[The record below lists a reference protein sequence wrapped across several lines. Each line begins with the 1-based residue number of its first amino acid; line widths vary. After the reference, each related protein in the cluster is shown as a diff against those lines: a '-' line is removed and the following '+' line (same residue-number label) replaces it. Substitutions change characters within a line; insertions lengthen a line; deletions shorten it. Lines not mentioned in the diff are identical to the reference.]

1 MGRKLR
7 DVIYG
12 HPLSLDVANE
22 IQVTSPEILF
32 VEGDIDK
39 PREQSWDWLE
49 LLWIENR
56 RFVGHLMSKNNNDAS

>member
-12 HPLSLDVANE
+12 RPLSLDVANE

-39 PREQSWDWLE
+39 PREQS
-49 LLWIENR
+49 
-56 RFVGHLMSKNNNDAS
+56 